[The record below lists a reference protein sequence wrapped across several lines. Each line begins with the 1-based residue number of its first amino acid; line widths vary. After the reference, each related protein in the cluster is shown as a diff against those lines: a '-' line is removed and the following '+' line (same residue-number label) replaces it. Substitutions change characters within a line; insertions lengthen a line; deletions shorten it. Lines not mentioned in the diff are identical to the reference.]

1 MNTTLVLLRK
11 FLSICCGI
19 TATSVAFADNHRTAA
34 AWQELFNGK
43 DLDAWTVK
51 ITGQPVGQD
60 KYQTFRVEDGLLKVR
75 YDNYASFA
83 NQFGHIFFRQP
94 FSRYELLIEY
104 RFVGNQVPDGPAW
117 AQRNSG
123 VMLHAQN
130 PTTMALDQDFPIS
143 IEAQFLGG
151 LSDNKRRP
159 TGNVCTPGTDIV
171 IGDNLA
177 KQHCNYSSS
186 ATFDGDQWVQMRIEV
201 NGNEAF
207 EHRINNEIVMTY
219 SSPQVSLDLVSA
231 TTNSQRKLNQGFIA
245 LQSESHPIDF
255 RRVALRALDQ
265 K

>member
-1 MNTTLVLLRK
+1 MATTLSVFRV
-11 FLSICCGI
+11 FLSICCGF
-19 TATSVAFADNHRTAA
+19 AAASVAFADDHRNPA

-51 ITGQPVGQD
+51 IAGQPVGQD

-75 YDNYASFA
+75 YDNYDGFA
-83 NQFGHIFFRQP
+83 DQFGHIFFQQP

-104 RFVGNQVPDGPAW
+104 RFVGTQVPDGPAW

-130 PTTMALDQDFPIS
+130 PTTMTLDQDFPVS

-171 IGDNLA
+171 LGDSLA
-177 KQHCNYSSS
+177 NQHCSYSSS
-186 ATFDGDQWVQMRIEV
+186 ATFDGDQWVQMHIV
-201 NGNEAF
+201 VDGNRQF
-207 EHRINNEIVMTY
+207 QHRINNEVVMTY
-219 SSPQVSLDLVSA
+219 RSPQLSA
-231 TTNSQRKLNQGFIA
+231 DTANAKSNTQLALRQGFIA

-265 K
+265 E